1 MVMRRLRFALSMT
14 ALAATLA
21 TSVVA
26 TPADADDDWTVLT
39 MAPDGSWGAATSF
52 SINRAIAFA
61 IANCKI
67 AYQREIGCG
76 AIFTSIQAGW
86 SLGIRCG
93 HENIVVAEKT
103 LAGAEQAATRRE
115 AELRQLYVPDMPS
128 CRRVVT
134 VDSNGTIIVPHADG
148 RATSEIVGR

>member
-14 ALAATLA
+14 ALPATLA

-93 HENIVVAEKT
+93 RENIVVAEKT

-115 AELRQLYVPDMPS
+115 AERRQLYVPDMPS

>member
-1 MVMRRLRFALSMT
+1 MRRLRFALSMT

-39 MAPDGSWGAATSF
+39 IAPDGSWGAATSF

-67 AYQREIGCG
+67 AIGCG

-93 HENIVVAEKT
+93 HENIACWGGQE
-103 LAGAEQAATRRE
+103 
-115 AELRQLYVPDMPS
+115 
-128 CRRVVT
+128 
-134 VDSNGTIIVPHADG
+134 
-148 RATSEIVGR
+148 

>member
-76 AIFTSIQAGW
+76 ALFTSIQAGW

-93 HENIVVAEKT
+93 HENIVAAEKT

-115 AELRQLYVPDMPS
+115 AERRQLYVPDMPS

-134 VDSNGTIIVPHADG
+134 VDSIGTIIVPHADG

>member
-1 MVMRRLRFALSMT
+1 MRRLRFTLSMT
-14 ALAATLA
+14 ALAATFA

-26 TPADADDDWTVLT
+26 TPAGADDDWTVLT

-115 AELRQLYVPDMPS
+115 AERRQLYVPDMLS

-148 RATSEIVGR
+148 RATSEIVSR

>member
-1 MVMRRLRFALSMT
+1 MRRLRFALSMT

-39 MAPDGSWGAATSF
+39 MAPDGSWGAATGF
-52 SINRAIAFA
+52 SINRAIAVA

-76 AIFTSIQAGW
+76 AIFTS
-86 SLGIRCG
+86 
-93 HENIVVAEKT
+93 
-103 LAGAEQAATRRE
+103 
-115 AELRQLYVPDMPS
+115 DPS
-128 CRRVVT
+128 RLEPGYPVWPRKHR
-134 VDSNGTIIVPHADG
+134 GG
-148 RATSEIVGR
+148 

>member
-103 LAGAEQAATRRE
+103 LAGAEQAATRRG
-115 AELRQLYVPDMPS
+115 AAAALRARHAVMPARRH
-128 CRRVVT
+128 CRYQWH
-134 VDSNGTIIVPHADG
+134 DY
-148 RATSEIVGR
+148 RAAR

>member
-1 MVMRRLRFALSMT
+1 MRRLHFALNVICL
-14 ALAATLA
+14 ALTLA
-21 TSVVA
+21 TPPMA
-26 TPADADDDWTVLT
+26 TPAVANDDWTVLT

-67 AYQREIGCG
+67 DHQREIGCG
-76 AIFTSIQAGW
+76 AAFTSIQGGW

-93 HENIVVAEKT
+93 RENIIAAEKT
-103 LAGAEQAATRRE
+103 LAGAEQAAMRRE
-115 AELRQLYVPDMPS
+115 AELRRLYMPDMPS

-134 VDSNGTIIVPHADG
+134 VDPNGAIIMPLSDA
-148 RATSEIVGR
+148 RATGRIADR